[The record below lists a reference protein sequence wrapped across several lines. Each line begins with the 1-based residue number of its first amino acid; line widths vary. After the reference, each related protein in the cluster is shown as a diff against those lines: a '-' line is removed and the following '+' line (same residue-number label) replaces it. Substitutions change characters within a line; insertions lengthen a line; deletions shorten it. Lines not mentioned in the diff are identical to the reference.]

1 MEKTGRLMNTHRLDD
16 KSACMI
22 ATQLHRTQQ
31 TSHPVTKP
39 DINTE
44 RSRSCESKSNDETAS
59 KNSSQNEGLEDNDL
73 TPKKYSGS
81 STISQQKRRFADV
94 KPPYSYI
101 ALITMAIESS
111 ETGMMTLNEIYNFIM
126 ERFSYFKENQ
136 QRWQN
141 SIRHNLSLND
151 CFVKVPRSPGRPGK
165 GNYWALHPSC
175 GDMFGNG
182 SFLRRAKRFKL
193 GNQKRDE
200 SVNFQHVNSYG
211 HFSLYPPTPG
221 YKPYPAMNQ
230 LTLSSFSQ
238 GISQSQQYGFGA
250 KTDAWNVPP
259 PPPVSYHSYYNHNSM
274 NCSLSSSIG
283 NSMGGSYFPGPQV
296 PSIPSGNSGLSSYPS
311 FQQTAYCSPQYP
323 GHQRYGTDSKPT

>member
-1 MEKTGRLMNTHRLDD
+1 MEKTGGLMNTHPLDD
-16 KSACMI
+16 ESACMMD
-22 ATQLHRTQQ
+22 TQLYRMQQ
-31 TSHPVTKP
+31 TTHQVMKP
-39 DINTE
+39 DVNTE
-44 RSRSCESKSNDETAS
+44 SSRSYNSKSDDETAS
-59 KNSSQNEGLEDNDL
+59 KNSSQNEYLEDTDL
-73 TPKKYSGS
+73 TPKKYSELYS
-81 STISQQKRRFADV
+81 IPHMKRRFADS
-94 KPPYSYI
+94 KPPFSYI

-126 ERFSYFKENQ
+126 ERFSYFKANQ

-151 CFVKVPRSPGRPGK
+151 CFIKVPRSPGRPGK
-165 GNYWALHPSC
+165 GNYWTLHPSC
-175 GDMFGNG
+175 GDMFENG

-193 GNQKRDE
+193 GNPKRDE
-200 SVNFQHVNSYG
+200 YLHFQPVNSYG
-211 HFSLYPPTPG
+211 HFSLYPPNPG

-238 GISQSQQYGFGA
+238 GLSQSQQYGFGA

-259 PPPVSYHSYYNHNSM
+259 PLPVSYHSYYNHNSI
-274 NCSLSSSIG
+274 NSSIG

-311 FQQTAYCSPQYP
+311 FQQTSYCSPQNP
-323 GHQRYGTDSKPT
+323 SHLRTTKNIGL